1 MLCYLHSSACSA
13 WRGQRTES
21 SEMSYRC
28 EPPMWMLGIWDKSSG
43 RTISAPDY
51 WSISTAPIKRFLI
64 INSSIIK
71 KKKKS
76 RRLQKPEALDLPDL
90 ELQADVRL
98 LRRVAETE
106 LGSFGK
112 AVRALTAEH
121 SLRPCMFY
129 TPNVVTRKLNSLSF
143 IVTYTQRCLFK
154 KHLVTSMFVKGLQES
169 LPY

>member
-1 MLCYLHSSACSA
+1 MYGCYVICTAPHVVPEEDWVL
-13 WRGQRTES
+13 WNK
-21 SEMSYRC
+21 SYRC

-64 INSSIIK
+64 INSTIK

-76 RRLQKPEALDLPDL
+76 WCLQKLEALDHPEL

-98 LRRVAETE
+98 LRRVAETD
-106 LGSFGK
+106 LGSFGR
-112 AVRALTAEH
+112 AVRVLTAEH

-129 TPNVVTRKLNSLSF
+129 TPNAVTRKLNSLSF

-154 KHLVTSMFVKGLQES
+154 KHLVTCMFVKGLQES